1 MSTNK
6 PKKSKF
12 EYTPQNPPKKIRL
25 DLCNMCQLNCVECY
39 MRKQHNEVK
48 EKVGYSYV
56 NFETFKKF
64 VDNNSFIEEI
74 ETSNDGEIFLNPDLD
89 KIIEYAYKKNIIL
102 TAYNGVNL
110 NTISEQTAEYLVKYR
125 FQQLAISLDGA
136 SQETYSQY
144 RRNGNFDNVIE
155 NIKMINRFK
164 QKYNSEFPLL
174 TYKFILFGHN
184 EHEVEKAKQLAQ
196 QLNMRTLFGINYAAH
211 YSPVKNQQKVKN
223 LPLCDVVEDSTE
235 NNYQNYLK
243 NQEDFLCSY
252 LFTQPQINPH
262 GNLVGC
268 CANFLNPFDTNV
280 FEKGLINSLNSEK
293 VIYAKRMLTDL
304 SVPPRDDIPCSSC
317 DIFKFLREKN
327 YTLVNNA

>member
-1 MSTNK
+1 MSTNN
-6 PKKSKF
+6 PKVNKF
-12 EYTPQNPPKKIRL
+12 EYTPQNPPRKVRL

-48 EKVGYSYV
+48 EKVGYGYV
-56 NFETFKKF
+56 SFKTFKKF
-64 VDNNSFIEEI
+64 VDNNPFIEEI

-164 QKYNSEFPLL
+164 QKYNSQFPLL

-196 QLNMRTLFGINYAAH
+196 QLNMYIDYSVNYATDF
-211 YSPVKNQQKVKN
+211 SPIKKQPNIKNFSLWNNV
-223 LPLCDVVEDSTE
+223 DDYAE
-235 NNYQNYLK
+235 NSYQNYLK
-243 NQEDFLCSY
+243 NNSPLPCSP

-262 GNLVGC
+262 GDLVGC
-268 CANFLNPFDTNV
+268 CSNLYYSFGNI
-280 FEKGLINSLNSEK
+280 FEKTLIEVLNSDK
-293 VIYAKRMLTDL
+293 FIYAKRMLTDL
-304 SVPPRDDIPCSSC
+304 SIPSRDDIPCTKC
-317 DIFKFLREKN
+317 YIYKHLIKKN
-327 YTLVNNA
+327 CSLVKNI